1 MDMTVERMILNEKRH
16 VILTAYLQ
24 PVGGEFFHIRRR
36 PGILILPGGG
46 YRKCS
51 EREADPVAYVYLK
64 AGFQVF
70 ILEYSVGEESVWPA
84 PLQDYEQSMELI
96 RTNADRWH
104 LYSNRIA
111 VVGFSAGGHLAG
123 CAVSLAVNKPNAA
136 ILGYAVT
143 GGVKAVERYPEA
155 PDVAASIDEDT
166 CPCFIFATR
175 NDHVVPV
182 ESTVSLVTALTA
194 AGVAYESH
202 IYAFGPHGVSIG
214 GPALMHPSAEVC
226 GRVLR
231 WPEDSIEWLMEVFG
245 M

>member
-123 CAVSLAVNKPNAA
+123 CAASLAVNKPNAA

-143 GGVKAVERYPEA
+143 R
-155 PDVAASIDEDT
+155 I
-166 CPCFIFATR
+166 
-175 NDHVVPV
+175 
-182 ESTVSLVTALTA
+182 
-194 AGVAYESH
+194 
-202 IYAFGPHGVSIG
+202 
-214 GPALMHPSAEVC
+214 PALASFLPREMT
-226 GRVLR
+226 
-231 WPEDSIEWLMEVFG
+231 M
-245 M
+245 